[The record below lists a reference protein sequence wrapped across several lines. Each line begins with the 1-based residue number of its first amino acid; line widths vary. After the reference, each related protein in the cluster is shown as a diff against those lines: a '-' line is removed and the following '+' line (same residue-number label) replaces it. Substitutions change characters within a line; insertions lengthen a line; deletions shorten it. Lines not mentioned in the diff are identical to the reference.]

1 MSVYLKCQT
10 LKKNKNKTRYQI
22 PCATHHLSAKT
33 SHSPRRLGR
42 RKERKKKNYPFQYP
56 YVRPQHKNVTEHK
69 TIYST
74 EPRPGSADGF
84 IQCLTNGR
92 PRPLNSFIFPETSRA
107 RQTKQSCARQRPA
120 GSIRRATTVIESDL
134 SRLPAPTVSRNILQ
148 MLRSVASAK

>member
-1 MSVYLKCQT
+1 MQLTTSVPKPVTVQEDLEEG
-10 LKKNKNKTRYQI
+10 KK
-22 PCATHHLSAKT
+22 
-33 SHSPRRLGR
+33 
-42 RKERKKKNYPFQYP
+42 EKKNYPFQYP
-56 YVRPQHKNVTEHK
+56 YVRPQHKNVREHK